1 MSKFIQLDK
10 RTGETKS
17 QKSQARKLGRLPAVL
32 YGIGKD
38 TLNVE
43 VNEKEMLDILKKNP
57 RAILQGKTADEKVM
71 PIVVQN
77 IQKDSLSGKIMH
89 IDFQHVNMT
98 ISMDS
103 KVTIHFAGEAIGL
116 KSGGVLQV
124 DLYEVEVR
132 CMPDVLPTSMEV
144 DISGLDAGDQL
155 LVSDL
160 IFQDGIEVLTDPS
173 TVMIQI
179 KIMHDE
185 VEEPTATVAT
195 TA

>member
-1 MSKFIQLDK
+1 MSKFIQLNK

-17 QKSQARKLGRLPAVL
+17 QRNQARQQGRIPAVL

-38 TLNVE
+38 TLNLE
-43 VNEKEMLDILKKNP
+43 VNEKELLDILKKNP
-57 RAILQGKTADEKVM
+57 RAILQGKTADEKMM

-77 IQKDSLSGKIMH
+77 IQKDSLSGKIRH
-89 IDFQHVNMT
+89 IDFQHVNMN

-103 KVTIHFAGEAIGL
+103 KVTIHFAGEAIGI

-124 DLYEVEVR
+124 ELYEVEVR
-132 CMPDVLPTSMEV
+132 CMPDILPTSMEV

-179 KIMHDE
+179 KVVHDE
-185 VEEPTATVAT
+185 VEEAPAVT